1 MDHLAHSSIENTN
14 HKKWY
19 KGFFLK
25 KRMNLAVTEYT
36 RHSENICEREG
47 GKEVRKGRR
56 NQRG

>member
-1 MDHLAHSSIENTN
+1 
-14 HKKWY
+14 
-19 KGFFLK
+19 
-25 KRMNLAVTEYT
+25 MNLAVTEYT